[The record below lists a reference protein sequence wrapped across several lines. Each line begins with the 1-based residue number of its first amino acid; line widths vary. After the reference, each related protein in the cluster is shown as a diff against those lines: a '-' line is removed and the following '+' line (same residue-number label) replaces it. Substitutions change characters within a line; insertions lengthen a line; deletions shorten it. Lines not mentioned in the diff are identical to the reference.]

1 MRSIRSY
8 LLSRLVGGTAL
19 VLALAGCALFL
30 VVTRALEAEF
40 DSNLTDRV
48 QGFASILFQTED
60 QVEFEFSEQ
69 IMPDYG
75 PGDRPAYFELRFADG
90 RLLEGSDSLDGRP
103 FPLAV
108 EPSREPQHWSAPL
121 PDGRPGR
128 FVAQLIEVHHVYPE
142 EGPDR
147 PQAQVVQV
155 VVARGIEELVTAERK
170 VLLYCAVSFLV
181 LIAMIAT
188 FARLAVERGLE
199 PANRLAATLDAVQV
213 ERLPAHLD
221 VGELPQELAPVGAK
235 SDALIRRVDLA
246 LERERRTTADIA
258 HELRTPISELLTVSE
273 VALRDGQ
280 DPEGARRALATIRDV
295 AARMGRSVSTLL
307 ELARLEMGAAKLE
320 RGPVD
325 LGSLVGEILRSLAG
339 TGEERGLVVASSVA
353 PGELVE
359 GDREVLRIV
368 VSNLLGNA
376 LHYASPGSRVE
387 CRFERSASDWLVVIA
402 NQTEELEPADLR
414 SLSQP
419 FWRKDR
425 ARTDRERSGL
435 GLALSRALA
444 DKAGLELSFELEDGT
459 FRAILAQH
467 GAPRQPL
474 SKQTD
479 QTDQPARS

>member
-1 MRSIRSY
+1 MRSIQSY
-8 LLSRLVGGTAL
+8 LLSRLIGGTAL
-19 VLALAGCALFL
+19 VLALAGCALFF
-30 VVTRALEAEF
+30 VVMRALEAQF
-40 DSNLTDRV
+40 DRNLTDRV

-60 QVEFEFSEQ
+60 HVEFEFSEQ
-69 IMPDYG
+69 IMPDYSRG
-75 PGDRPAYFELRFADG
+75 ERPAYFELRFADG
-90 RLLEGSDSLDGRP
+90 RLLERSDSLDGRP
-103 FPLAV
+103 IPFGQ
-108 EPSREPQHWSAPL
+108 ESSREPQHWSAPL
-121 PDGRPGR
+121 PDGRAGR
-128 FVAQLIEVHHVYPE
+128 FVAQLIEVHHVHPE

-147 PQAQVVQV
+147 PQAQSVLV

-170 VLLYCAVSFLV
+170 VLFYCAVSFLV

-199 PANRLAATLDAVQV
+199 PAKHLAATLDAVQV

-221 VGELPQELAPVGAK
+221 FGELPEELAPVGAK

-273 VALRDGQ
+273 VALRDGN
-280 DPEGARRALATIRDV
+280 DPDGARRALATIRDV

-320 RGPVD
+320 HGPVD
-325 LGSLVGEILRSLAG
+325 LGALVTELLRSLAG
-339 TGEERGLVVASSVA
+339 AGQERGLVVASSVA

-359 GDREVLRIV
+359 GDRQVLRIV

-376 LHYASPGSRVE
+376 LHYAVAGSRVE
-387 CRFERSASDWLVVIA
+387 CRFERSVAGWRLVIA
-402 NQTEELEPADLR
+402 NRTEELEPADLR
-414 SLSQP
+414 WLSQP

-444 DKAGLELSFELEDGT
+444 DHAGLELSFELEDRS
-459 FRAILAQH
+459 FRALLAQH
-467 GAPRQPL
+467 DAPPQPATRQ
-474 SKQTD
+474 K
-479 QTDQPARS
+479 DQPARS